1 MEEGVI
7 FMIKDAVFTQLK
19 QAMRDKDT
27 LKKGVLQLVKS
38 AIDSTAKEKG
48 ADLTEQEEIAIIQRE
63 VKQTEQAL
71 GGAEQAARPDL
82 VENEKQKLELLKSF
96 LPVQLSEDEV
106 KHMLQEAGITQGMNM
121 GEAMK
126 IAKPLLLGKT
136 DGKTMSA
143 VVKQLIS

>member
-1 MEEGVI
+1 
-7 FMIKDAVFTQLK
+7 MIKDAVFTQLK

-38 AIDSTAKEKG
+38 AIDSEAKEKD
-48 ADLTEQEEIAIIQRE
+48 ADLTEQEEITIVQRE

-71 GGAEQAARPDL
+71 EGAQQAGREDL
-82 VENEKQKLELLKSF
+82 IENEKRKLELLKAF
-96 LPVQLSEDEV
+96 LPTQLSEDEV
-106 KHMLQEAGITQGMNM
+106 ISLLKEAGITEGMNM

-136 DGKTMSA
+136 DGKTMSK
-143 VVKQLIS
+143 VVKSLI

>member
-1 MEEGVI
+1 
-7 FMIKDAVFTQLK
+7 MIKDAVFTQLK

-38 AIDSTAKEKG
+38 AIDSEAKEKG
-48 ADLTEQEEIAIIQRE
+48 ADLTEQEEITIVQRE

-71 GGAEQAARPDL
+71 EGAQQAGREDL
-82 VENEKQKLELLKSF
+82 IENEKRKLELLKAF
-96 LPVQLSEDEV
+96 LPTQLSEDEV
-106 KHMLQEAGITQGMNM
+106 ISLLKEAGITEGMNM

-136 DGKTMSA
+136 DGKTMSK
-143 VVKQLIS
+143 VVKSLI

>member
-1 MEEGVI
+1 
-7 FMIKDAVFTQLK
+7 MIKDAVFTQLK

-38 AIDSTAKEKG
+38 AIDSEAKEKG
-48 ADLTEQEEIAIIQRE
+48 ADLTEPEEIAIIQRE

-71 GGAEQAARPDL
+71 EGAEQAARPDL

>member
-1 MEEGVI
+1 
-7 FMIKDAVFTQLK
+7 MIKDAVFTQLK

-38 AIDSTAKEKG
+38 AIDSEAKEKG
-48 ADLTEQEEIAIIQRE
+48 ADLTEQEEITIVQRE

-71 GGAEQAARPDL
+71 EGAQQAGREDL
-82 VENEKQKLELLKSF
+82 IENEKRKLELLKAF
-96 LPVQLSEDEV
+96 LPTQLSEEEV
-106 KHMLQEAGITQGMNM
+106 ISLLKEAGITEGMNM

-136 DGKTMSA
+136 DGKTMSK
-143 VVKQLIS
+143 VVKSLI